1 MIHRSIPV
9 LLCAFGLGVGAAR
22 AQDTVHLP
30 DVIVRGFESN
40 TRLSETPASID
51 YISGEDLGRSAG
63 TSLLPVIN
71 NLPGVRMEERS
82 PASYRLSIRGSIL
95 GSPFGVLNVK
105 VYWDDIPLTD
115 PSGNTYLNVLDMNA
129 FGSAEVLKGPAGS
142 MYGANTGGVLLLHGD
157 TTTGGRVQLRGGSYG
172 QYGEDVRYGFR
183 SGGVSNTVF
192 ESHNQSD
199 GYRVNSTSKKD
210 VYQDWGS
217 VRLSPK
223 DRLDWL
229 GSYTNLYYQ
238 TPGGLTLQEMESDP
252 RAARPTTTLPGASQA
267 HAAIFA
273 QTWYAGVTNHYALND
288 HWSNAT
294 TLLASGTHFDNPF
307 LTDYETRRE
316 QTLDAVTRWIYDGGR
331 AAVAAQAA
339 PPTSAARD
347 AGASLAPPEAAA
359 PDTWRLV
366 LGAEYQYLHSFV
378 HDWGNTNGAPDTTQ
392 SNNRLQAFQFN
403 PYAQAEARLGKRWRV
418 QAGISA
424 NTFSY
429 HYLRL
434 QGPDS
439 AAGLQ
444 RIDFHLQVMPRL
456 NVQYVVLPRALS
468 LYATVSRGYSPPTI
482 AEIFPGTALF
492 YNNLQPEAGWNTEV
506 GLKSFV
512 WRNRLQLT
520 VSLYDFR
527 LEQTIVPRYDSA
539 GHAYYVN
546 AGGTDQKGMELGFD
560 WTVVRRTEGW
570 IDNARWF
577 GSYSLQDYRFRN
589 YLEGTADYS
598 GNPLTGVPRNVVVT
612 GWDVHSRIGLYLNAT
627 YTYTD
632 KISLTDAASAYASA
646 YQLVQGK
653 LGWGTRL
660 GRRGARAWA
669 GDGMA
674 QQVAGDAGAR
684 TARRGA
690 SRGVSLDLFVGVDNA
705 LNQRYSLGDD
715 FNAAGG
721 RYYNPAAARN
731 YFGGCAVRF

>member
-1 MIHRSIPV
+1 MTQLSIAV
-9 LLCAFGLGVGAAR
+9 LLCACCLSAGSAR

-51 YISGEDLGRSAG
+51 YISNEDLQRSAG
-63 TSLLPVIN
+63 ASLLPVIN

-129 FGSAEVLKGPAGS
+129 FGSIEVLKGPAGS

-172 QYGEDVRYGFR
+172 QYGEDVRYGYR

-217 VRLSPK
+217 IRFSQK

-238 TPGGLTLQEMESDP
+238 TPGGLTLQEMESNP
-252 RAARPTTTLPGASQA
+252 RAARPPTTLPGASQA

-273 QTWYAGVTNHYALND
+273 QTWYAGVTNHYDLNR

-316 QTLDAVTRWIYDGGR
+316 QTLDAVTRWIYNGSRG
-331 AAVAAQAA
+331 
-339 PPTSAARD
+339 
-347 AGASLAPPEAAA
+347 
-359 PDTWRLV
+359 RLV

-403 PYAQAEARLGKRWRV
+403 PYVQTEAHLGKRWRL

-456 NVQYVVLPRALS
+456 NIQYVVLPRALS

-492 YNNLQPEAGWNTEV
+492 YNHLQPEAGWNTEV

-560 WTVVRRTEGW
+560 WTVLRRPSGW

-589 YLEGTADYS
+589 YLEGTANYS

-612 GWDVHSRIGLYLNAT
+612 GWDVHSRTGLYLNAT

-632 KISLTDAASAYASA
+632 KISLTDAAAAYASA

-653 LGWGTRL
+653 LGW
-660 GRRGARAWA
+660 AWK
-669 GDGMA
+669 
-674 QQVAGDAGAR
+674 R
-684 TARRGA
+684 
-690 SRGVSLDLFVGVDNA
+690 LDLFVGVDNA